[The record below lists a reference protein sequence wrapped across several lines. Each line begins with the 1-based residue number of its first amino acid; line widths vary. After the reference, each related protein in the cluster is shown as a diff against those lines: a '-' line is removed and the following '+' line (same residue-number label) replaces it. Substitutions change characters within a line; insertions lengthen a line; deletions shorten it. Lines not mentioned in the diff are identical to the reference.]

1 MAEAAHAQAKYAVA
15 ERIAD
20 ACLAAAEVRA

>member
-1 MAEAAHAQAKYAVA
+1 MAEAAHDQAGDSVA

-20 ACLAAAEVRA
+20 ACVAAAEVRA